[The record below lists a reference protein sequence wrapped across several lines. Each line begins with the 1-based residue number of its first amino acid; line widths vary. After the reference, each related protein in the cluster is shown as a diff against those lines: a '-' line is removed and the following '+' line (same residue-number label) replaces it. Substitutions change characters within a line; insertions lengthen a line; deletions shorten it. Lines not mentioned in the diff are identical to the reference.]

1 MVRLHILK
9 RPVIVVAA
17 AALGMMSAADAAVP
31 VELAAAATGEIP
43 AAEPSEPRKS
53 GPRILKVQKALA
65 DIGLYLGPIDGH
77 LNPETKAAIRLYQ
90 KAAGMKADGL
100 VTEQL
105 WGIIENNAK
114 VNSLLT
120 RLDQVRKDKK
130 DAARQALLNHPAT
143 RDLVSDENNERA
155 DPTRDASACFEV
167 PTARCLLTEA
177 SESAKAVFSPEL
189 RDWALGEV
197 LVAQARAGL
206 GRAAMDTVRRI
217 HDPRLIMV
225 ALRDIAEAQAAAGH
239 AMEALEAVEIIPDKL
254 KQAGALLAI
263 AGIQSK
269 QGHMKTAR
277 ETVARMLSL
286 TDGLRSEVKR
296 ISFKT
301 RAAVILAVAGDP
313 AGAASTLAEA
323 EVQAR
328 KREDEA
334 ERGVSLRYVASAL
347 AEMEQPDQ
355 ALNVLSD
362 VAAQSER
369 TPVLMSTA
377 TAQARAGDAAAAL
390 VTADTIEAVRYR
402 AVALGRIASTQ
413 AEMGDQKAAAA
424 TLQLALAAIE
434 QIDMP
439 YARSYAISRI
449 ALAMTRLH
457 GGSNDG
463 FADFARAVTIAGRI
477 DDNRLRAH
485 TLWTIAGAQ
494 ARAGFGAT
502 AAETEGL
509 AGAST
514 AEIKSELSRVWMFC
528 DVAVEHATATEPEA
542 GWKAFTKGLRAAR
555 DIDNAWGRA
564 RALAKL
570 AITIIELVEMV
581 DPAARVAAPL

>member
-1 MVRLHILK
+1 MVRPYHLERLITL
-9 RPVIVVAA
+9 VAA
-17 AALGMMSAADAAVP
+17 AAIGMMTAADAAAGAA

-43 AAEPSEPRKS
+43 TAEPSEPRKS
-53 GPRILKVQKALA
+53 GTRILKIQKALA
-65 DIGLYLGPIDGH
+65 DMGLYLGPIDGH
-77 LNPETKAAIRLYQ
+77 LNPETKAAIKLYQ
-90 KAAGMKADGL
+90 KAAGLKADGV
-100 VTEQL
+100 VTKQL
-105 WGIIENNAK
+105 FEIIENNSK

-120 RLDQVRKDKK
+120 RLDQVRQDKK
-130 DAARQALLNHPAT
+130 DAARQALLDHPAT
-143 RDLVSDENNERA
+143 RDLISEGNNERA
-155 DPTRDASACFEV
+155 DPTRDASACFEE
-167 PTARCLLTEA
+167 PTARCLLSEA
-177 SESAKAVFSPEL
+177 SESAKAVFSSEL

-254 KQAGALLAI
+254 KQADALLAM

-269 QGHMKTAR
+269 QGDMKTAR
-277 ETVARMLSL
+277 KTVAHMLGL
-286 TDGLRSEVKR
+286 TSQLDSEVKR

-301 RAAVILAVAGDP
+301 RAAVILAVAGDL
-313 AGAASTLAEA
+313 AGAASALAEA
-323 EVQAR
+323 EIQAR
-328 KREDEA
+328 SREDET

-355 ALNVLSD
+355 ALDVLND
-362 VAAQSER
+362 VVAQSER

-413 AEMGDQKAAAA
+413 AELGDQEAAAS

-449 ALAMTRLH
+449 ALAMTQLH
-457 GGSNDG
+457 GGSEEG
-463 FADFARAVTIAGRI
+463 FTDFARAVTIAGRI

-494 ARAGFGAT
+494 SRAGFGAT
-502 AAETEGL
+502 AAETEAL
-509 AGAST
+509 ADAST

-528 DVAVEHATATEPEA
+528 DVAVEHAVATKPEA
-542 GWKAFTKGLRAAR
+542 GWKAFKKGLRAAR

-570 AITIIELVEMV
+570 AITIIELV
-581 DPAARVAAPL
+581 DPVGRMETPL